1 MRDVWNGKKKKEHQ
15 KLFHSNNNNSSGN
28 VEISKLI
35 ILAVSFIVISCI
47 LVFRLFN
54 LQIVNGAQYLE
65 DFTLKI
71 QKEKSISSTR
81 GNIYDREGKV
91 LAHNELAYNVTI
103 EDVYESGSKKNE
115 ELNKTLLAMIRII
128 ESCGDQVDSDFSIVL
143 DEYGN
148 YQYTLSDT
156 RLRRFKADIYG
167 YADPGKMKY
176 QEETATAEE
185 MMSYLAGYGRY
196 GVGKSS
202 DPLNPRDSFVL
213 GEGYTKKEVL
223 QIVTIRYAM
232 SANSYQKFIPTNVA
246 TDVNEK
252 TVASIMENIE
262 ELPGAAIEEDTIRVY
277 EDSIYFSHILGY
289 TGKIDK
295 ANLEE
300 LNKETTNQNPYSL
313 NDVVGKTGIEQTME
327 NHLRGKNGKET
338 LYVDNMGK
346 VIEVTDRVDPL
357 AGNDLYLTI
366 DADLQKAT
374 YDILEQKLA
383 GILVAKIT
391 NSKSYVVPE
400 YPSASTLLIPIDD
413 VYFAL
418 INNSIIDISHFS
430 NFNAKKNEKAIYAAF
445 LEKESSLFEKITK
458 ELYETNTPYNQLSTE
473 MQVYQSY
480 IVTMLGEYGVLKNDT
495 IDTSDPTYLA
505 WKTEEVISLGEYL
518 NYCISQNWIDVAK
531 LEIDNKYSDSS
542 EIFDSLT
549 KYIFSKLENNTTFA
563 KKVYKYMIINN
574 TITPKEICSVL
585 LEQDVVG
592 ITQEEKERFLSGH
605 ITPYQFIIFLIENL
619 YITPAQL
626 ALDPCSASVV
636 VTNMKGE
643 VLALV
648 SYPSYDNNLLAN
660 TIDSDY
666 YNWLQ
671 RDLTRPQWNSATQ
684 QKTVPGST
692 FKMVSATAALEE
704 KILNTSSH
712 ILCRGIFDRFAANQY
727 KCWVYPGAHG
737 NLDVVGGIANS
748 CNCYFYEVGYQ
759 LGVTSQGY
767 SSDLGIEKLAHYA
780 DLFGLTEKSGIE
792 IEEATPEV
800 SDDYSVLSAIGQGS
814 NNFTTVGLARYV
826 TTIANNGTCY
836 NLSLVDR
843 VTDSNGNLLED
854 FTPEIRN
861 MVNLSS
867 STWDALHEGMR
878 QVVEK
883 RTDYRNLG
891 ITVAGKTG
899 TAEETRKRANHAL
912 FVSYA
917 PYENPEITVT
927 TRIANGY
934 TSNYAAN
941 LTRDIYQ
948 YYFELLDEDDILS
961 GTAARPDVSAAGG
974 D

>member
-1 MRDVWNGKKKKEHQ
+1 
-15 KLFHSNNNNSSGN
+15 
-28 VEISKLI
+28 
-35 ILAVSFIVISCI
+35 
-47 LVFRLFN
+47 
-54 LQIVNGAQYLE
+54 
-65 DFTLKI
+65 
-71 QKEKSISSTR
+71 
-81 GNIYDREGKV
+81 
-91 LAHNELAYNVTI
+91 
-103 EDVYESGSKKNE
+103 
-115 ELNKTLLAMIRII
+115 
-128 ESCGDQVDSDFSIVL
+128 
-143 DEYGN
+143 
-148 YQYTLSDT
+148 
-156 RLRRFKADIYG
+156 
-167 YADPGKMKY
+167 
-176 QEETATAEE
+176 
-185 MMSYLAGYGRY
+185 
-196 GVGKSS
+196 
-202 DPLNPRDSFVL
+202 
-213 GEGYTKKEVL
+213 
-223 QIVTIRYAM
+223 
-232 SANSYQKFIPTNVA
+232 
-246 TDVNEK
+246 
-252 TVASIMENIE
+252 
-262 ELPGAAIEEDTIRVY
+262 
-277 EDSIYFSHILGY
+277 
-289 TGKIDK
+289 
-295 ANLEE
+295 
-300 LNKETTNQNPYSL
+300 
-313 NDVVGKTGIEQTME
+313 
-327 NHLRGKNGKET
+327 
-338 LYVDNMGK
+338 
-346 VIEVTDRVDPL
+346 
-357 AGNDLYLTI
+357 
-366 DADLQKAT
+366 
-374 YDILEQKLA
+374 
-383 GILVAKIT
+383 
-391 NSKSYVVPE
+391 
-400 YPSASTLLIPIDD
+400 
-413 VYFAL
+413 
-418 INNSIIDISHFS
+418 
-430 NFNAKKNEKAIYAAF
+430 
-445 LEKESSLFEKITK
+445 
-458 ELYETNTPYNQLSTE
+458 
-473 MQVYQSY
+473 
-480 IVTMLGEYGVLKNDT
+480 
-495 IDTSDPTYLA
+495 
-505 WKTEEVISLGEYL
+505 
-518 NYCISQNWIDVAK
+518 
-531 LEIDNKYSDSS
+531 
-542 EIFDSLT
+542 
-549 KYIFSKLENNTTFA
+549 
-563 KKVYKYMIINN
+563 MIINN

-712 ILCRGIFDRFAANQY
+712 ILCRGIFDRFASNQY

-836 NLSLVDR
+836 NLSLVDK

-867 STWDALHEGMR
+867 STWDALHKGMR

>member
-1 MRDVWNGKKKKEHQ
+1 M
-15 KLFHSNNNNSSGN
+15 FHSNNNNSSGN

-430 NFNAKKNEKAIYAAF
+430 NVNAKKNEKAIYAAF